1 MSTRTY
7 PLKVERW
14 GQGGRACRQQGAPPP
29 CPFLRRAIRLV
40 AHGYRLDDPPD
51 FWTREEACDMLA
63 DLGHDDV
70 EQPPAAPQ
78 RAERV
83 PAIAGHTVADLLG
96 VDRDGRAQ
104 PPGAVPSATRATA
117 ASSVWPK
124 ARRANARPAAPAAP
138 RRPPSAGP
146 PAPVAPAPVAPA
158 PASAATCATRGG
170 QVAQQR
176 QQPQRSAGQRREQ
189 AARRRTGTDRLVLL
203 DGGGRV
209 VAKAGR
215 NGENPTHDEHS
226 PPEPRS
232 RSARQ
237 PW

>member
-104 PPGAVPSATRATA
+104 PPGAVPSAAPPRRRRPARPGRPRPARYGRRLAEPTHAQQHQQRRADRHQRDRQRQWRQRQWRQRQPVRPPA
-117 ASSVWPK
+117 PPGAARSPSSASSHN
-124 ARRANARPAAPAAP
+124 ARRA
-138 RRPPSAGP
+138 SAG
-146 PAPVAPAPVAPA
+146 
-158 PASAATCATRGG
+158 S
-170 QVAQQR
+170 
-176 QQPQRSAGQRREQ
+176 
-189 AARRRTGTDRLVLL
+189 RRRAGALARTASCCWMAA
-203 DGGGRV
+203 
-209 VAKAGR
+209 VAL
-215 NGENPTHDEHS
+215 
-226 PPEPRS
+226 
-232 RSARQ
+232 
-237 PW
+237 